1 MAPIEAIL
9 YDGEERKAVRI
20 MVRPRCEFPAVL
32 AIFNAMRFPDTGI
45 PDEQISFAIL
55 ELVSNSMRAHVERGS
70 EDSIVIRLWIKGG
83 LFMATVSDRGGGFD
97 PARLPY
103 SFDAPV
109 ASLNVMAPEFVA
121 YRERYDNSR
130 FGMGL
135 VAVRKIF
142 PIFSLTFVDGSDA
155 ERAWP
160 SPDIEG
166 TKIALGLPMSAREPS

>member
-1 MAPIEAIL
+1 MAPIVGIL
-9 YDGEERKAVRI
+9 YDGEERKSVRI

-32 AIFNAMRFPDTGI
+32 AIFNAMRFPDTGV

-70 EDSIVIRLWIKGG
+70 EDSIVIRLWIKGH

-109 ASLNVMAPEFVA
+109 ASLNVMAPEFIA
-121 YRERYDNSR
+121 YRERYDNSTVRHGPRRGPQDIPDLFLNVRRR
-130 FGMGL
+130 FRRGARL
-135 VAVRKIF
+135 AVARHR
-142 PIFSLTFVDGSDA
+142 GY
-155 ERAWP
+155 ENRAWLAH
-160 SPDIEG
+160 ERQR
-166 TKIALGLPMSAREPS
+166 A